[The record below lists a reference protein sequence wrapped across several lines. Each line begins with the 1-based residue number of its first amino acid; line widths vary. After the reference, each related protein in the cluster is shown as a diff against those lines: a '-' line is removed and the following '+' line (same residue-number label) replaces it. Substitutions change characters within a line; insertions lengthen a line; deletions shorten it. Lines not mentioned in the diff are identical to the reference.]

1 MRRTLMTVTM
11 LLGVW
16 FVPGAQATSAT
27 WTNTVNGTSDVW
39 TTPANWNAA
48 NYPGAD
54 GAYQNAFLTNRVSG
68 SVYKAVV
75 NGNLPNALGT
85 VEIRNNGGSGGE
97 AWVIVTNATVT
108 ITNLLV
114 RTQGRLEIDNLG
126 VVTNATVT
134 MDGTNGQI
142 LVNSGGSLFSVT
154 NIYVGGNAAG
164 TAFGTNNSLT
174 IGDGGVVGSLCSP
187 IIGSGSSYNTLYVP
201 GNNVMIR
208 TTNGAP
214 TIGSA
219 SAVGNRMVFTGSNIV
234 WDCGASQ
241 VRIGQQINAGH
252 TTNNVW
258 LVSGGS
264 LMLTNHGTFNVGFGV
279 GTGPDTS
286 GNSLIVTNAGR
297 LYTKSTVGVG
307 YVGSSNAAIVTGAG
321 SLRDGGGAKE
331 QSGAN
336 VGVSNLIVVDQGGT
350 LTNCYIYVGDA
361 SPLAY
366 GNSLLVT
373 NNSRLFTTGS
383 PTVVGNWG
391 TNNTAM
397 ITGTGTVWNQ
407 GGQSIYI
414 GYVNKTT
421 NAFSTV
427 RIDNGAT
434 LTNGGFYVGNGAAN
448 GITLGNTL
456 IVTNGA
462 QVFGQVGGSGGS
474 YMVGNLCASNLAVF
488 SGPTTLWN
496 CNTQSLTVGTG
507 TSASGNVLRIES
519 GAVVTNGGSPSI
531 GAAGGVGNMLIVTNG
546 GQYSVAGGQS
556 AFIGSNSTNNMVLVT
571 GNNAQ
576 FSAPGAAL
584 YCSLSIGSGNAASNV
599 MVVDNGGACPG
610 WATVSVGRTTNC
622 VGNMLIITNGGYLQA
637 NAVYANYRG
646 TNIWSNTVVVVNG
659 GVLECGSTL
668 GTDQN
673 GDVTPLNGNN
683 SITNSGGVY
692 QFTTVTPTITPVPA
706 HNSLIYLDS
715 GTIAYRALSTVN
727 VKGNL
732 PGSNGTALTNITYAA
747 NGHNGFR
754 LNSATNVTSPDQ
766 SYTFATGLGAT
777 NYTRLEL
784 INGSQYR
791 GGTVTIGNGGT
802 LAMWGAPSTITNLTI
817 GANGTLEV
825 TLNGTGST
833 NLLTAVGSVTLGGS
847 LNVILAGPP
856 PPAGWSTTLINK
868 TSPGALTGRFG
879 NGPLRASYL
888 GTNYAFSATYSSSTL
903 VLNSQGKVTTG
914 TVLLFQ

>member
-1 MRRTLMTVTM
+1 MRRTLMTVTI

-16 FVPGAQATSAT
+16 FVPAAQATSAT

-75 NGNLPNALGT
+75 NANLLNPLGT
-85 VEIRNNGGSGGE
+85 VEIKNSGGSGGE
-97 AWVIVTNATVT
+97 AWVSVTNATVT

-114 RTQGRLEIDNLG
+114 RTQGRIEINAAG

-154 NIYVGGNAAG
+154 NIYVGSTASG
-164 TAFGTNNSLT
+164 TSNTLT
-174 IGDGGVVGSLCSP
+174 ISDGGVVGSLCSP

-214 TIGSA
+214 TVGSA

-258 LVSGGS
+258 MVSGGS
-264 LMLTNHGTFNVGFGV
+264 LTLTNHGTFNIGYGV

-286 GNSLIVTNAGR
+286 GNTLIVTNGGR
-297 LYTKSTVGVG
+297 LYTKSSVGVD
-307 YVGSSNAAIVTGAG
+307 YAASSNAVIVTGAG
-321 SLRDGGGAKE
+321 SLWDAGGSKV

-336 VGVSNLIVVDQGGT
+336 LGMHGQILVDQGGT
-350 LTNCYIYVGDA
+350 LSNCYINVGDYA
-361 SPLAY
+361 QTY
-366 GNSLLVT
+366 GNSLIIT
-373 NNSRLFTTGS
+373 NGSRLYTTAAS
-383 PTVVGNWG
+383 TVGN
-391 TNNTAM
+391 NCSSNQAL
-397 ITGTGTVWNQ
+397 ITGPGSFWN
-407 GGQSIYI
+407 
-414 GYVNKTT
+414 
-421 NAFSTV
+421 
-427 RIDNGAT
+427 
-434 LTNGGFYVGNGAAN
+434 GN
-448 GITLGNTL
+448 
-456 IVTNGA
+456 V
-462 QVFGQVGGSGGS
+462 
-474 YMVGNLCASNLAVF
+474 
-488 SGPTTLWN
+488 
-496 CNTQSLTVGTG
+496 QSLTVGTG
-507 TSASGNVLRIES
+507 ASAIGNILRIES

-531 GAAGGVGNMLIVTNG
+531 GGGGIGNMLIVTNG
-546 GQYSVAGGQS
+546 GQYWLAASMS
-556 AFIGSNSTNNMVLVT
+556 AFIGSSASNNTVYVG
-571 GNNAQ
+571 GNNAT
-576 FSAPGAAL
+576 FGAAGT
-584 YCSLSIGSGNAASNV
+584 YCGLTIGNGNGSGNV
-599 MVVDNGGACPG
+599 MVVDQGGVCPN
-610 WATVSVGRTTNC
+610 WNPVMVGRTTNC
-622 VGNMLIITNGGYLQA
+622 VNNALIITNGGYLQSVA
-637 NAVYANYRG
+637 IYANYRG

-659 GVLECGSTL
+659 GVLESPSL
-668 GTDQN
+668 IADQN
-673 GDVTPLNGNN
+673 GDQTPLNGYNC
-683 SITNSGGVY
+683 ITNSGGVY
-692 QFTTVTPTITPVPA
+692 QFATITPTITPVPA

-727 VKGNL
+727 VKGNWS
-732 PGSNGTALTNITYAA
+732 GSQLTNITYAA

-817 GANGTLEV
+817 GANGALEV
-825 TLNGTGST
+825 TLNGTSST
-833 NLLTAVGSVTLGGS
+833 NQLTAVGSVTLGGS

-868 TSPGALTGRFG
+868 TSPGALTGRFS

-888 GTNYAFSATYSSSTL
+888 GTNYAFSAAYASSSL
-903 VLNSQGKVTTG
+903 MLNSQGRVTTG